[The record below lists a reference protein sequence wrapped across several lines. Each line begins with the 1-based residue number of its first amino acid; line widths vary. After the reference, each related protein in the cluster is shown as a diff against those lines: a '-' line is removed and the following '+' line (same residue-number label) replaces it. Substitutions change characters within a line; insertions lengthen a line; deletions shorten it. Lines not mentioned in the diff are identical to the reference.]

1 MLFQYNTITAGTEQ
15 IFILHKK
22 YLGLEIIK
30 LAMSDIM
37 QAMTKYYRLI
47 ASQTK
52 VIIMNLQ
59 ILNRDIPRK
68 PLNVCPKTAKN
79 ILG

>member
-1 MLFQYNTITAGTEQ
+1 
-15 IFILHKK
+15 
-22 YLGLEIIK
+22 
-30 LAMSDIM
+30 M

-59 ILNRDIPRK
+59 ILNKNTPQK
-68 PLNVCPKTAKN
+68 QLNVYPKIVKN
-79 ILG
+79 LLV